1 MLSPIIF
8 VEFALIIALPK
19 HLAMDC
25 RPLVWAHRGAS
36 KICPENTLSAFRAA
50 LEAGAD
56 GVELDVHLSAD
67 DHVVRLFSK
76 KLGFVDGFLLYHL
89 LVVFLCIGLTIGDD
103 YDCTCS
109 TTSTSKSFFN
119 WQYDSMS
126 QRSQLRLQSKKLL
139 GIQSPMQRPKC
150 PICP

>member
-1 MLSPIIF
+1 M
-8 VEFALIIALPK
+8 ER
-19 HLAMDC
+19 

-76 KLGFVDGFLLYHL
+76 KLGFVD
-89 LVVFLCIGLTIGDD
+89 VFLGFTTYLFFLSIGLTICDD
-103 YDCTCS
+103 DDFSCS
-109 TTSTSKSFFN
+109 NTSTNKRSFIG
-119 WQYDSMS
+119 SMS
-126 QRSQLRLQSKKLL
+126 QRPQLRQVAEKLL
-139 GIQSPMQRPKC
+139 GIQSPMQRP
-150 PICP
+150 ICP